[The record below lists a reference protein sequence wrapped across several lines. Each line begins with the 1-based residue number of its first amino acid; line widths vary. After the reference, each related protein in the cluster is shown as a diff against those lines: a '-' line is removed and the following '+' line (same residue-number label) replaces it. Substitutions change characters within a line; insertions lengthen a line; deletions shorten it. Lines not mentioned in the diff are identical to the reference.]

1 MKSSETF
8 ESAMEKFGVTQL
20 DQAAKIEHNKLKP
33 LPNNE
38 NAVAEE
44 QSVLRESM
52 AEFPDLSKVEIDGN
66 EEFRKPG
73 LAKRDF
79 IRLKQGKFHR
89 QDSAHV
95 RGYTVEESAKIVR
108 RFLAD
113 SVNSG
118 FRCVKIVHGKGLNS
132 PDGISRVKLTTQKIL
147 TLNKFVLGY
156 CNALPNDGG
165 SGAKYILL
173 KKRQG

>member
-1 MKSSETF
+1 
-8 ESAMEKFGVTQL
+8 MEKLGVTEL
-20 DQAAKIEHNKLKP
+20 DQAEKIEQNKLKP

-38 NAVAEE
+38 KTVTEE

-52 AEFPDLSKVEIDGN
+52 AEFPDLSKVEIDGD

-79 IRLKQGKFHR
+79 TRLKQGRFHR
-89 QDSAHV
+89 QDSAYV
-95 RGYTVEESAKIVR
+95 RGFTVEESAKIVR
-108 RFLAD
+108 RFLTD

-132 PDGISRVKLTTQKIL
+132 PDGISKVKLTTQKIL
-147 TLNKFVLGY
+147 AMNKYVLGY
-156 CNALPNDGG
+156 CNALPIDGG

-173 KKRQG
+173 KKRKG